1 MTNSMSGKDVN
12 SNLKVAGFAI
22 LGILV
27 FVAHIGVFLINQY
40 AFNILV
46 CIYILVYSILVF
58 IIMMKNIDCFSKPV
72 FNITIN
78 LSLYTMFLQVFLI
91 IFTLVMFYRKK

>member
-1 MTNSMSGKDVN
+1 MSGKDVN